1 MKTTIC
7 KVHMKQF
14 LVGIAQERGIPGGF
28 KFVDRC
34 RSTNTLFLVGLISL
48 EFLKGSAFML
58 FYFVRQ
64 FSEHNL

>member
-1 MKTTIC
+1 MKTTKC

-14 LVGIAQERGIPGGF
+14 LVGIAQERGIRDD
-28 KFVDRC
+28 FVDRC

-48 EFLKGSAFML
+48 EFLKGSAFIL